1 MTVTLVGP
9 ARTGTRPVGAVAL
22 VRVRPAPSLDPP
34 FDDEPDRLPPLR
46 SGVPDLGVP
55 DLGGLGAEP
64 PVIGPWTAP
73 GPPPGP
79 GPAPGPDAAPGPADR
94 RDGVERR
101 AAAHRTVRGYL
112 DRALE
117 VVDGFRPVGHLR
129 ALTDPGQF
137 DDVAGQLS
145 RLRGGRP
152 APPTRPTSGVVRMG
166 VDRVRL
172 RHLRVCEVRDGVLE
186 AAAVLVRGDRVR
198 ALALR
203 LERRSRTWLCTY
215 LQVL

>member
-1 MTVTLVGP
+1 MTVTLERP
-9 ARTGTRPVGAVAL
+9 ARTGGTAVAL
-22 VRVRPAPSLDPP
+22 VRVRPAPAMDPP
-34 FDDEPDRLPPLR
+34 FDDEPDR
-46 SGVPDLGVP
+46 V
-55 DLGGLGAEP
+55 P
-64 PVIGPWTAP
+64 PVAP
-73 GPPPGP
+73 GPEPGQPRPRASREPGP
-79 GPAPGPDAAPGPADR
+79 VGPAPGPGGPFDAAR
-94 RDGVERR
+94 QRTVE
-101 AAAHRTVRGYL
+101 AHRTVRGYL

-129 ALTDPGQF
+129 ARTDPGQF
-137 DDVAGQLS
+137 DDVTGHLS
-145 RLRGGRP
+145 RLRSGRP
-152 APPTRPTSGVVRMG
+152 AMPTRPTSGVVRVG

-203 LERRSRTWLCTY
+203 LEWRSGTWLCTH

>member
-1 MTVTLVGP
+1 V
-9 ARTGTRPVGAVAL
+9 
-22 VRVRPAPSLDPP
+22 DPP
-34 FDDEPDRLPPLR
+34 FDDEPDRVPPLPILPE
-46 SGVPDLGVP
+46 PD
-55 DLGGLGAEP
+55 
-64 PVIGPWTAP
+64 AP
-73 GPPPGP
+73 GPQPATGTCSGPAGSPEPGP
-79 GPAPGPDAAPGPADR
+79 VAGSVDPAEPMR
-94 RDGVERR
+94 RR

-152 APPTRPTSGVVRMG
+152 AVPTRPTSGVVRVA

-172 RHLRVCEVRDGVLE
+172 RHLRVCQVRDGVLE
-186 AAAVLVRGDRVR
+186 AAAVLGHGDRVR

-203 LERRSRTWLCTY
+203 LERRSGTWLCTH